1 MRLDK
6 LLANMGFGS
15 RKEVKGL
22 LKNGAITVNGTPVK
36 SPSIHVDENKDNVQV
51 NGEKVEYREFIY
63 LMMHKPPGLVSATE
77 DKRDETVVDILQPE
91 DRLFEP
97 FPVGR
102 LDKDT
107 EGLLLLT
114 NDGTLSHQLLSPKK
128 HVQKLY
134 YAQING
140 EVTEQ
145 TIKQFEAGVT
155 LDDEYVTKPA
165 ILKILKAGPVS
176 EIEII
181 ITEGKF
187 HQIKRMFE
195 AVNMEVTYLKRLQ
208 MGSLKLDEDL
218 QLGEYRELSD
228 EELSSLMEHTK
239 KS

>member
-22 LKNGAITVNGTPVK
+22 LKKGAITVNGTPVK

-51 NGEKVEYREFIY
+51 NGETVEYREFIY

-134 YAQING
+134 YAKING
-140 EVTEQ
+140 EVTEK

-165 ILKILKAGPVS
+165 ILKILEAGPVS

-195 AVNMEVTYLKRLQ
+195 AVEMEVTYLKRLQ

-228 EELSSLMEHTK
+228 EELNSLIEDTK

>member
-1 MRLDK
+1 
-6 LLANMGFGS
+6 
-15 RKEVKGL
+15 
-22 LKNGAITVNGTPVK
+22 
-36 SPSIHVDENKDNVQV
+36 
-51 NGEKVEYREFIY
+51 
-63 LMMHKPPGLVSATE
+63 MMHKPPGLVSATE

-134 YAQING
+134 YAKING
-140 EVTEQ
+140 EVTEK

-165 ILKILKAGPVS
+165 ILKILEAGPVS

-195 AVNMEVTYLKRLQ
+195 AVEMEVTYLKRLQ

-228 EELSSLMEHTK
+228 EELNSLIEDTK